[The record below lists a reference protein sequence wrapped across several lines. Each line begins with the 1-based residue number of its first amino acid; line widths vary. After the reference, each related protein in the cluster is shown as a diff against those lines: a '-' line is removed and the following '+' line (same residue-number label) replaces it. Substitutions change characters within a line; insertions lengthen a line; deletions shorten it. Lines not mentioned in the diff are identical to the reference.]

1 MSDAPRDAPAGAVGR
16 LAWLDV
22 AKAFAIVLV
31 VFGHAS
37 RSVERT
43 DGLSWDEGLRFADQ
57 LIYSFHIPL
66 FFVLAGYAASLVAG
80 RGIAAQAR
88 GLFWGVAVPYL
99 VWTVIWVGLKIA
111 FPGSVNEPAAWGD
124 LATALWQ
131 PVEHMWFL
139 QHLLIARLFWIAV
152 DRIGAGGSVAG
163 STIVLA
169 LLGAASGM
177 AILEGEPKS
186 VAGLLGNIAFVGA
199 GAIWVPALL
208 KRAGDA
214 RLFALAGVAFVGWLL
229 IAIQLGADDLGLL
242 GFVAALMASL
252 VVLVAVWQL
261 PPPSGRF
268 GLTIAFL
275 GEASLA
281 IYVIHSI
288 VIALVRAALHRA
300 GALDETLLIALGTL
314 LGLVIPAALYWGA
327 LALSA
332 RTGWPVTR
340 YAGLGAATR
349 SYYIATPRPVPDVA
363 TVVPAQS

>member
-1 MSDAPRDAPAGAVGR
+1 MSDAPRDAPMGAGR
-16 LAWLDV
+16 LGWLDT
-22 AKAFAIVLV
+22 AKALAIGLV

-43 DGLSWDEGLRFADQ
+43 DGLSWGEGLRLADQ

-80 RGIAAQAR
+80 RGFGAQAR

-99 VWTVIWVGLKIA
+99 VWTVAWVGLKIV
-111 FPGSVNEPAAWGD
+111 FPGSVNEPAAWSD
-124 LATALWQ
+124 LATALWR

-152 DRIGAGGSVAG
+152 DRLEAGGLKAG
-163 STIVLA
+163 SAIVVA
-169 LLGAASGM
+169 LFAVASWI
-177 AILEGEPKS
+177 ATVEGEPRS
-186 VAGLLGNIAFVGA
+186 VAALLGNIALVGV

-208 KRAGDA
+208 KRAGDV
-214 RLFALAGVAFVGWLL
+214 RLFAAAGMAFVAWG
-229 IAIQLGADDLGLL
+229 IVAMQLGADDLGLMS
-242 GFVAALMASL
+242 FVAAVLASF

-268 GLTIAFL
+268 ARTSAFL

-288 VIALVRAALHRA
+288 VIALVRAMLHKA
-300 GALDETLLIALGTL
+300 GALDETVLIALGTV
-314 LGLVIPAALYWGA
+314 LGIAVPAVLYWAA
-327 LALSA
+327 LALSV
-332 RTGWPVTR
+332 RMGWPLTR
-340 YAGLGAATR
+340 YAGLGTATR
-349 SYYIATPRPVPDVA
+349 SHYIAIQRPVPVVA
-363 TVVPAQS
+363 TAAPARS